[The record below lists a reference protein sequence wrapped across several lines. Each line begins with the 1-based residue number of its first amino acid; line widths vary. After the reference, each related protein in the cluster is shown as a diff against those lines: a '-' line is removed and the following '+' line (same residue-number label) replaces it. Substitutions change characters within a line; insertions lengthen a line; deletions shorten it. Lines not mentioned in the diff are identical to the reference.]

1 MNFNNLKINFI
12 KKILQNNY
20 HLIEIYQIYNN
31 KIHQLN
37 LKLII
42 KYFKTTKNLKTRFM
56 QTNKKIVKIYK
67 IKIK

>member
-42 KYFKTTKNLKTRFM
+42 KYFKITKNLKTRFM
-56 QTNKKIVKIYK
+56 QTNKKIVKISK